1 MNPPA
6 SASEPPRLADATPA
20 SADLTLTDLLSAS
33 PMADELDHWLDSSP
47 AQFLSMTSAIAGVQP
62 TVFDQLAADTTLR
75 SRRPLRALAVA
86 GPVLQRRMPIEPLG
100 IDLPRWLLDLDC
112 TTVTATMWRPIA
124 CDEDWLIEATLPGGR
139 TLTAR
144 LIVTC
149 ITGAV
154 EESAVVDATASGVQ
168 RNLTP
173 RIDEGEPFLDTDP
186 IVAAT
191 SLIDALGR
199 HGVSFGEDDPGSR
212 WPGEEALVTWL
223 VALLVR
229 QTEPQERLA

>member
-6 SASEPPRLADATPA
+6 SAFEPPRRIVASPA
-20 SADLTLTDLLSAS
+20 RADLTLVDLLSAS

-47 AQFLSMTSAIAGVQP
+47 AQFLSMTSAIAGIQP
-62 TVFDQLAADTTLR
+62 TAFDQLAADTTLR

-86 GPVLQRRMPIEPLG
+86 GPVLQRRVPTEPLG
-100 IDLPRWLLDLDC
+100 IDLPPWLLDLDG

-124 CDEDWLIEATLPGGR
+124 CDEDWLLEATLPGGR
-139 TLTAR
+139 PLTAR

-149 ITGAV
+149 VTGAV
-154 EESAVVDATASGVQ
+154 EESAVVDATASEVQ

-173 RIDEGEPFLDTDP
+173 RIDEGEPFTDADP
-186 IVAAT
+186 VVAAT

-199 HGVSFGEDDPGSR
+199 HRVSFGEDDPGSR

-223 VALLVR
+223 IALLVR
-229 QTEPQERLA
+229 QTEQHEHLA